1 MDIHIIPFSTNTFD
15 VAFCNHVMEH
25 VDDDIKAMSELHRV
39 LKPGGWAIIQS
50 PLDVRREKTLQDPAI
65 TSPADREK
73 YYWQADHQ
81 RLYGRDYG
89 KRLRQAGFHV
99 TEDRFV
105 MELDETLIQRYA
117 LPREELI
124 YLCHKR

>member
-1 MDIHIIPFSTNTFD
+1 
-15 VAFCNHVMEH
+15 MEH

-50 PLDVRREKTLQDPAI
+50 PMDTRMENTLEDPAI
-65 TSPADREK
+65 ISPADREK
-73 YYWQADHQ
+73 YYWQDDHQ

-89 KRLRQAGFHV
+89 RRLAKAGFQV

-105 MELDETLIQRYA
+105 MELSKDTVQRYA
-117 LPREELI
+117 LPKEEII
-124 YLCHKR
+124 YVCRKG